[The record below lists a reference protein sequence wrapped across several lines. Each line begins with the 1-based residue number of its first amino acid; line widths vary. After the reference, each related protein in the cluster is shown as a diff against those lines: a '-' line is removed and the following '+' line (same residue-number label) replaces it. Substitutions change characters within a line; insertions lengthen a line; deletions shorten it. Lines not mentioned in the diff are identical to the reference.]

1 MKNNNVIGPKEA
13 KIYAKNLTEIGDQI
27 LKIDDNTFKGRTVIR
42 TAKLTPKVREMG
54 IMHLRVAFSCVEY

>member
-42 TAKLTPKVREMG
+42 TAKLR
-54 IMHLRVAFSCVEY
+54 CVEETGAG